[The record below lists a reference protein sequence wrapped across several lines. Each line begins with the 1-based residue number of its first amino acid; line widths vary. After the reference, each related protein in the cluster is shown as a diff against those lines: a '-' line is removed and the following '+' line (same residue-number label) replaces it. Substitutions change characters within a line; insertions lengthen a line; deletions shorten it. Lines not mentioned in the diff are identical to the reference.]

1 MSLNTQLVRKSFQS
15 LGVSE
20 DEIVSRFYQL
30 LFETYPEM
38 KRLLPALAAGNLE
51 RATARAFRLILEH
64 LDDPDELSR
73 ELAPYAR
80 SLRQN
85 GVRNVHFAALG
96 ETWLRTIAVVR
107 KDLWTGELSREWALA
122 YQRAALALRRP
133 ARIPEQREV
142 G

>member
-1 MSLNTQLVRKSFQS
+1 MAINTKLVRDSFKQ

-20 DEIVSRFYQL
+20 EEIVARFYGL

-38 KRLLPALAAGNLE
+38 KCLLPAFAAGNLE
-51 RATARAFRLILEH
+51 RATAEALRLLLTH
-64 LDDPDELSR
+64 LDDPDELAR

-96 ETWLRTIAVVR
+96 ETWLRTIASTR
-107 KDLWTGELSREWALA
+107 KDLWTGEMSREWAMA

-133 ARIPEQREV
+133 AALAQQSA